1 MLPRTV
7 LELSPLLAPEL
18 ESLYLRQTQAL
29 GEADQK
35 QLVIGVLEPVK
46 IDLLER
52 QKRPA
57 RGVKRDLLKL
67 AYLISHS
74 LR

>member
-18 ESLYLRQTQAL
+18 ESLYLIHTQSLA
-29 GEADQK
+29 EAEQQ

-46 IDLLER
+46 IDLFER
-52 QKRPA
+52 
-57 RGVKRDLLKL
+57 
-67 AYLISHS
+67 
-74 LR
+74 